1 MLEPSEVKVGG
12 PEKVF
17 RVYEE
22 WGGNV
27 LLTEKTCQPPMLGKL
42 HSKLRQ
48 FTGYAVTQLIKYGIL
63 WIKLIEAL
71 KHNKDCTV
79 YDTNIYMIHVLT
91 SYEDL
96 NLNEFM
102 NEKTK

>member
-1 MLEPSEVKVGG
+1 MLCGIFIDFIFQTTVSFLPNVPMSINMRTHIMLEPSEVKVGG

-63 WIKLIEAL
+63 
-71 KHNKDCTV
+71 
-79 YDTNIYMIHVLT
+79 
-91 SYEDL
+91 
-96 NLNEFM
+96 
-102 NEKTK
+102 